1 MTTVVNEI
9 QRVLLDVNVCI
20 DLIVNRSIS
29 PETKKKLFAVL
40 LQNNIDAYV
49 PAFSIDT
56 IFYILNSSMKIDK
69 LVARNAIQKL
79 LKFTKLLHTKDESIH
94 QAFSSNFSDF
104 EDGLINALAETNS
117 MDAIITSNIRDFS
130 NSNLPV
136 YRPADFIS
144 LFFLSHL

>member
-29 PETKKKLFAVL
+29 PETKKKLFSVL

-79 LKFTKLLHTKDESIH
+79 LKFTKLLHTTDESIH

-117 MDAIITSNIRDFS
+117 MNAIITGNIRDFS

-136 YRPADFIS
+136 YRPTDFIT
-144 LFFLSHL
+144 LFSLSHS